1 MTGDI
6 AILADSEVLIGGKK
20 YSMTASPSADSEI
33 VEEAIRNTLA
43 SIKLEQMCDDL
54 SLTGDMIYCAYNGID
69 PKYGELRALVAG
81 LHKSFVDLLL
91 RSEHQ
96 MTELEAISGE
106 ILPDLSKVFRFLMS
120 NKEDIAVTFLKN
132 AAEKA
137 TRLSSGMKQLA
148 DEYAALGVKAQTA
161 VELAE
166 KQQGMELQQIEAL
179 KTKLADIRAENERA
193 TDLSQRLATAV
204 KDLQSKYE
212 EAKSKAESSEN
223 RAFALSIIGSILRP
237 LADGVGAAAGA
248 FARVQ
253 VPGLNLPSP
262 TPAPAPAAA
271 PAAEKPAADK
281 PAAAK
286 PAAANEP
293 AKSKEALTVDKEKA
307 DAAVA
312 DAQKKLE
319 AETQAVTA
327 KTSEVESAKAKL
339 TGAEADAKK
348 DGLSAQ
354 EKKDKEAAATA
365 AKLAADEAKAQLEIL
380 EKKKKEAADALTA
393 AKAKAKEI
401 GDAIEKIGKAIGE
414 AGSGIGKMGENF
426 FELADSYRQEKVN
439 FLNLLMKK
447 QEEEDKT
454 LADMKKYAL
463 QMKNIDMQT
472 QTLAV
477 TVEALFQAIKALKRV
492 VTNLQVAA
500 QFWRNMADGC
510 ARLANPALADDIA
523 AYKSLSLSDKLELY
537 AETEFKQNAV
547 RYLAGWVGM
556 QTIAKRY
563 TSRMT
568 DIRSRASEDYGN
580 YLGPEAARKKAA
592 ELGTALAISALKGES
607 ESEKAKSVIAAAL
620 KEATAEAQ
628 AAA

>member
-6 AILADSEVLIGGKK
+6 AILADSEVVIGGKK

-54 SLTGDMIYCAYNGID
+54 SLTGDLIYCAYNGID

-96 MTELEAISGE
+96 MTELDAISGE

-137 TRLSSGMKQLA
+137 TRLSTGMKQLA
-148 DEYAALGVKAQTA
+148 GEYAALGVKAQTA

-204 KDLQSKYE
+204 KDLQLKYE

-223 RAFALSIIGSILRP
+223 RAFALSIIGSIMRP

-248 FARVQ
+248 FARMQ

-262 TPAPAPAAA
+262 TPAPAAAEK

-281 PAAAK
+281 PAAGK
-286 PAAANEP
+286 EP
-293 AKSKEALTVDKEKA
+293 AKSKEALAVDKEKA

-312 DAQKKLE
+312 DAQKKLD
-319 AETQAVTA
+319 AETKAVA
-327 KTSEVESAKAKL
+327 DKTTEVEGAKAKL
-339 TGAEADAKK
+339 TGAEAEAKK
-348 DGLSAQ
+348 DGLSEQAR
-354 EKKDKEAAATA
+354 KDKEAAAAA

-401 GDAIEKIGKAIGE
+401 GDAIEKVGKAIGE
-414 AGSGIGKMGENF
+414 AGSAIGKMGENF

-463 QMKNIDMQT
+463 QMKNIDLQT
-472 QTLAV
+472 QTLTV
-477 TVEALFQAIKALKRV
+477 TVEALFQAIGSLKRV
-492 VTNLQVAA
+492 VANLQVAA
-500 QFWRNMADGC
+500 QFWQNMADGC
-510 ARLANPALADDIA
+510 ARLANPALASDIA
-523 AYKSLSLSDKLELY
+523 AYKDLSLSDKLELY
-537 AETEFKQNAV
+537 AETEFKQSAV

-568 DIRSRASEDYGN
+568 DIRSRASQDYGT

-592 ELGTALAISALKGES
+592 DLGAVLAISAQKGEG
-607 ESEKAKSVIAAAL
+607 ESEKAKSIIAAAL

>member
-1 MTGDI
+1 MPEDVP
-6 AILADSEVLIGGKK
+6 ALADSEVMIGGKK
-20 YSMTASPSADSEI
+20 YSMTASPGADSEI
-33 VEEAIRNTLA
+33 VDEAIRNTLA

-54 SLTGDMIYCAYNGID
+54 SLTGDLIYCAYNGID

-96 MTELEAISGE
+96 MNELDAISGE

-120 NKEDIAVTFLKN
+120 NKEDIAIKFLKN
-132 AAEKA
+132 AADKA
-137 TRLSSGMKQLA
+137 ARLSSGMKELA
-148 DEYAALGVKAQTA
+148 TEYAALGVKAQTA

-179 KTKLADIRAENERA
+179 KAKLADIRAENERA

-204 KDLQSKYE
+204 KDLQAKYE

-248 FARVQ
+248 FARAQ

-262 TPAPAPAAA
+262 VPTPAG
-271 PAAEKPAADK
+271 DK
-281 PAAAK
+281 PAPSTNAGSGTK
-286 PAAANEP
+286 PAP

-307 DAAVA
+307 DAVVKGAEE
-312 DAQKKLE
+312 KLE
-319 AETQAVTA
+319 KETKAADEKASDLKDAETKQT
-327 KTSEVESAKAKL
+327 KAE
-339 TGAEADAKK
+339 TEAKK
-348 DGLSAQ
+348 DGLSDKD
-354 EKKDKEAAATA
+354 KKDKEAEAAK
-365 AKLAADEAKAQLEIL
+365 AKLAAEDLKEQLEIL
-380 EKKKKEAADALTA
+380 EKNKKDAADALAA

-401 GDAIEKIGKAIGE
+401 GDAIENIGKAIGE

-426 FELADSYRQEKVN
+426 FELADAYRQEKVN
-439 FLNLLMKK
+439 FLNLMMKK

-463 QMKNIDMQT
+463 QMKNIDLQT
-472 QTLAV
+472 QTLTV
-477 TVEALFQAIKALKRV
+477 TVEALFQAIGSLKRV

-500 QFWRNMADGC
+500 QFWQNMADGC
-510 ARLANPALADDIA
+510 ARLANPALASDIE
-523 AYKSLSLSDKLELY
+523 AYKDLSPADKLELY
-537 AETEFKQNAV
+537 AETAFKESAV

-568 DIRSRASEDYGN
+568 DIRSQVSGDYGT
-580 YLGPEAARKKAA
+580 YLGAEAARKKAA
-592 ELGTALAISALKGES
+592 DLGAVLAVSAQKGES
-607 ESEKAKSVIAAAL
+607 ESQKTKEIIANAL
-620 KEATAEAQ
+620 KEAAAEAQ
-628 AAA
+628 VAA